1 MKEHESKAKLK
12 IILNLV
18 DELISYDKELQKCPY
33 TLSYILNTI
42 YDYIINDKDF
52 E

>member
-1 MKEHESKAKLK
+1 MKEYESKAKFK
-12 IILNLV
+12 IVLNLV
-18 DELISYDKELQKCPY
+18 EELISYDKELQKCPY
-33 TLSYILNTI
+33 TLSYILNAI